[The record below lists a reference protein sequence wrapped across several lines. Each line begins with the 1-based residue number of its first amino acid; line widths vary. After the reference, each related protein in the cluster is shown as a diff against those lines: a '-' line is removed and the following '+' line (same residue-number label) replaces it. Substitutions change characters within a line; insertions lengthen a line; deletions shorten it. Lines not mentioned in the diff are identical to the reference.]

1 MKNLFRITFVSIFII
16 CSFAN
21 AQNGKM
27 VLDKPGT
34 FKIVNWSVHS
44 MSGTDYTK
52 AEKEANYKKLVALAD
67 AVKQNPVIGSPV
79 GFDCEAVL
87 YGAGFDKKNG
97 YGIQC
102 SFALHFLYFFINNK
116 GNQVRFNI
124 EPPSW
129 TIVVN
134 KLDCMSGGSLGYNAQ
149 KPTEDIKPGFNFESW
164 KQVADKLTDLCYV
177 PGKKETVA
185 DGVDRYGSDF
195 YVIYNSARPAY
206 WQPVT
211 IREAFTLLIDFW
223 KKHPHKMEADLMLQ
237 LIEPEYAKYSEA
249 EKDGLAY
256 SGGIGGIGSDP
267 NSTPIM
273 RINKEYWNKKLPR
286 SAIQIMSFSAPSD
299 NKFIQRQMD
308 EDLSNNSGF
317 YHINRFLEKLDPS
330 QIAKIIDK

>member
-1 MKNLFRITFVSIFII
+1 MKNLLSIALII
-16 CSFAN
+16 LLSIPLN
-21 AQNGKM
+21 AQSGKM

-34 FKIVNWSVHS
+34 FKVVNWSVHG

-52 AEKEANYKKLVALAD
+52 TEKDANYKKLVDLANII
-67 AVKQNPVIGSPV
+67 KQNPVINSPL

-102 SFALHFLYFFINNK
+102 NFALHFLYFFINNK
-116 GNQVRFNI
+116 GNSVRFNI

-134 KLDCMSGGSLGYNAQ
+134 KLDCMAGGSLGYNAQ

-177 PGKKETVA
+177 PGKKETIA
-185 DGVDRYGSDF
+185 DGIDRYGSDF
-195 YVIYNSARPAY
+195 YVIYNSSRPAY

-223 KKHPHKMEADLMLQ
+223 KKHPHKMEADLMLN
-237 LIEPEYAKYSEA
+237 LIEPEYAKYSES
-249 EKDGLAY
+249 EKDGPAY
-256 SGGIGGIGSDP
+256 SGGIGGIGSDSK
-267 NSTPIM
+267 STPIM
-273 RINKEYWNKKLPR
+273 RINKEYWNRKLPR
-286 SAIQIMSFSAPSD
+286 SAIQIMSFNVPSD
-299 NKFIQRQMD
+299 KKFLQRQIEEEM
-308 EDLSNNSGF
+308 SSNSGF
-317 YHINRFLEKLDPS
+317 YHISRFLEKLDVNLFT
-330 QIAKIIDK
+330 KVIDK